1 VRANSDAYREEAA
14 DLGLTL
20 GQLDRDGAILEG
32 IDRVYKGSRT
42 DLLAKAA
49 LGSGA
54 LLTALSAPSDAMA
67 ASDDVGILNFDL
79 NFERLQS
86 TFYTEAQRIGTVN
99 TMPSRMQLWAR
110 TLGAH
115 ELAHVRILKTVLG
128 PKAGKTPSFDFRGI
142 TDDADKFVKTA
153 VAMEDLTV
161 ALLAG
166 QAPRFSNRKLTA
178 AVFSLLTVEARH
190 AAWARRIRGYL
201 PVAASFDQPKP
212 LSDVRRTVDQTHF
225 IASRPRTTSRKSPRF
240 TG

>member
-1 VRANSDAYREEAA
+1 MDSQEYREEGN
-14 DLGLTL
+14 DSGLTL
-20 GQLDRDGAILEG
+20 GELDRDGAILEG

-49 LGSGA
+49 LGSGV
-54 LLTALSAPSDAMA
+54 LLAALSTPPEAEA
-67 ASDDVGILNFDL
+67 AANELDMLNFDL

-86 TFYTEAQRIGTVN
+86 TFYTETERIGTIRQ
-99 TMPSRMQLWAR
+99 MPSRMQLWSR

-128 PKAGKTPSFDFRGI
+128 PKAVKRPTFNFRGV
-142 TDDADKFVKTA
+142 TDDPEKFVRTA

-166 QAPRFSNRKLTA
+166 QAPRFTNRQLTA

-201 PVAASFDQPKP
+201 PVATAFDQPKP
-212 LSDVRRTVDQTHF
+212 LSEVRRIVANTRF
-225 IASRPRTTSRKSPRF
+225 IAARPRTTARRSPRF

>member
-1 VRANSDAYREEAA
+1 MDSRGYREEGGEC
-14 DLGLTL
+14 GLTL
-20 GQLDRDGAILEG
+20 GELDRDGAILEG

-49 LGSGA
+49 LGSAVLLGA
-54 LLTALSAPSDAMA
+54 LSMPPEGEA
-67 ASDDVGILNFDL
+67 AVDELDILNFDL

-86 TFYTEAQRIGTVN
+86 TFYTETERIGTIRQ
-99 TMPSRMQLWAR
+99 MPARMQLWSR

-128 PKAGKTPSFDFRGI
+128 PKAVKRPSFDFHGI
-142 TDDADKFVKTA
+142 TDDPEKFVKTA

-166 QAPRFSNRKLTA
+166 QAPRFTNRKLTA

-201 PVAASFDQPKP
+201 PVAAPFDQPKP
-212 LSDVRRTVDQTHF
+212 LPQVKQIVANTRF
-225 IASRPRTTSRKSPRF
+225 IAARPRTTSRRSPRF